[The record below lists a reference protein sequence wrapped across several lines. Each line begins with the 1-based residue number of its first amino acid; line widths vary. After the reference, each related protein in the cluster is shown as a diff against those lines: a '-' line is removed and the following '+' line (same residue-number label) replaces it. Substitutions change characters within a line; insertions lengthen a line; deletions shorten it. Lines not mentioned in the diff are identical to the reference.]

1 MTKKFE
7 QNRKLV
13 AALTQAAERSARLK
27 AKTDV
32 SSNDDVVAQVA
43 AVKDLIRRAKLQKLV
58 TVKVGLWFKRMPMV
72 DVIIN
77 WDGEAKAR
85 TGQEAFELS
94 SLMTEAHRQ
103 FTTILGHGL
112 PKIRTYAPTHGLV
125 EGAWRFQ

>member
-13 AALTQAAERSARLK
+13 AALTAAAERSTRLK
-27 AKTDV
+27 AKTEI
-32 SSNDDVVAQVA
+32 SSNDDVCAQVA
-43 AVKDLIRRAKLQKLV
+43 AVKDLIRRSKLQKLV

-72 DVIIN
+72 DVVIN
-77 WDGEAKAR
+77 WDGEAKAKN
-85 TGQEAFELS
+85 GQEAFELS

-103 FTTILGHGL
+103 FTIILGHGL